1 MKRLK
6 KCMSLFLAGCL
17 IFALFGCGNRT
28 DNSRTDRNES
38 EESRTPVVNVPA
50 SESEEGAVSEDE
62 TEENNTTEQEEA
74 PDNRE
79 ESTSDSHVL
88 IAYFS
93 WADNAEDFDPDDID
107 ADVLGHA
114 SVVTPGDVG
123 VIAQYIEERTQADV
137 FKIIVTEPYSYD
149 YDETLDQG
157 RNQRDAG
164 ARPELVE
171 TVENMDDYDV
181 IFLGFPN
188 WWYTIPVAIHSFV
201 EAYDLSGKTI
211 IPFVT
216 HGTGGLSGT
225 IRDLTAALPE
235 SCEVLQS
242 YDVFEDDVFD
252 VQDEV
257 NEWLSGLGY

>member
-6 KCMSLFLAGCL
+6 KCMSLFLTGCL

-28 DNSRTDRNES
+28 DNSRTDRD
-38 EESRTPVVNVPA
+38 
-50 SESEEGAVSEDE
+50 ESEEGAVSEDE
-62 TEENNTTEQEEA
+62 TEEKNITEQGQA
-74 PDNRE
+74 PDNE
-79 ESTSDSHVL
+79 EENTSDSRLL

-93 WADNAEDFDPDDID
+93 WADNAEDFNPDDID

-114 SVVTPGDVG
+114 SVVAPGDVG

-137 FKIIVTEPYSYD
+137 FKIIVSEPYSYD

-157 RNQRDAG
+157 RNQRDEG

-201 EAYDLSGKTI
+201 EAHDLSGKTI

-257 NEWLSGLGY
+257 NEWLSGLGD

>member
-1 MKRLK
+1 MKRFR
-6 KCMSLFLAGCL
+6 KCMSLLLICCLVFALAGC
-17 IFALFGCGNRT
+17 GNT
-28 DNSRTDRNES
+28 AESSRTDGNEAEADNS
-38 EESRTPVVNVPA
+38 PAVSTPA
-50 SESEEGAVSEDE
+50 SEPEDRGEESSTSETDQPSDNG
-62 TEENNTTEQEEA
+62 EEN
-74 PDNRE
+74 
-79 ESTSDSHVL
+79 TSDSHVL

-93 WADNAEDFDPDDID
+93 WADNAEEFNPDDID

-114 SVVTPGDVG
+114 SVVAPGDVG

-171 TVENMDDYDV
+171 TVENIQDYDV

-201 EAYDLSGKTI
+201 EAHDLSGKTI

-225 IRDLTAALPE
+225 IRDLTVALPE
-235 SCEVLQS
+235 NCEILQS

-252 VQDEV
+252 AQDEV

>member
-38 EESRTPVVNVPA
+38 EENRTPVVNVPA
-50 SESEEGAVSEDE
+50 SESEEGAGSEDE
-62 TEENNTTEQEEA
+62 TEENIISEAEQTPDIGEE
-74 PDNRE
+74 N
-79 ESTSDSHVL
+79 TSDSHIL

-93 WADNAEDFDPDDID
+93 WADNAEDFDLDDID

-114 SVVTPGDVG
+114 SVVALG

-149 YDETLDQG
+149 YDETLNQG

-171 TVENMDDYDV
+171 TVENISDYDV

-201 EAYDLSGKTI
+201 EAHDLSGKTI

-235 SCEVLQS
+235 NCEVLES